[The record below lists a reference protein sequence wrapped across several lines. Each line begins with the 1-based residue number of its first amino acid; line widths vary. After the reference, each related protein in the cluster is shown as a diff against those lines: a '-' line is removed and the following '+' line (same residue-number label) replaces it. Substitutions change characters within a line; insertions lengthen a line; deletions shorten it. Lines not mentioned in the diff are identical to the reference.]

1 MLSGWNHE
9 GSPVLL
15 IETGA
20 RTGSCV
26 AKEWPIFYLTNEYD
40 GEIMSRT
47 LFGLPPFNT
56 QSHSSWRQHLDRRA
70 GLVVM
75 PFERHPASFGSWTS
89 SDTLLAKGVM
99 FFQGFWLTLR

>member
-1 MLSGWNHE
+1 MLSGWNQE

-47 LFGLPPFNT
+47 LFGL
-56 QSHSSWRQHLDRRA
+56 
-70 GLVVM
+70 
-75 PFERHPASFGSWTS
+75 SWTS